1 MILTIIIFVIVLGLL
16 VFVHELG
23 HFLVAKKSGMQVDE
37 FGFGFPPRVIGV
49 YRTNNKG
56 AQFVFGSKT
65 PPDAQGTIYS
75 LNLIP
80 LGGFVK
86 IVGENNDAPNNP
98 NSFGK
103 KPFWMRLCTLL
114 AGVVMNAVLAWVLIS
129 IGLAV
134 GIPTVIDEQNVTALP
149 QGATLSAPLLTI
161 LDVREQSPAS
171 KAGILVGDK
180 ILAIDRTPVDS
191 KPVQEQIVSVQ
202 NYIKERKGQNF
213 EFLVSRSGET
223 ETLVVTSNANPGPG
237 EGPTGVSLGMVGNLR
252 YPWYRAP
259 LTGLR
264 VASEQLYAVVGGLAK
279 LVSGGVSLNQVG
291 GPVKIAQLT
300 GEASRLGI
308 IYLLQFAAFL
318 SLNLAVLNS
327 LPIPALDGGRV
338 LFLIIEKIRRK
349 PNNPNIEQAV
359 NAFGFLALLLLMLIV
374 TINDFNGFSAMGRL
388 FGK

>member
-1 MILTIIIFVIVLGLL
+1 MITTILIFVIVLGLL

-23 HFLVAKKSGMQVDE
+23 HFLVAKRAGMQVDE
-37 FGFGFPPRVIGV
+37 FGFGFPPRVVGI
-49 YRTNNKG
+49 YRTEKG
-56 AQFVFGSKT
+56 KRFIFGAKT
-65 PPDAQGTIYS
+65 PTDALGTVYS
-75 LNLIP
+75 INLIP

-86 IVGENNDAPNNP
+86 IVGENNDAPDSP

-103 KPFWMRLCTLL
+103 KPFWMRLTTLL

-134 GIPTVIDEQNVTALP
+134 GIPTVIDEQNVTTLEH
-149 QGATLSAPLLTI
+149 GATLSAPSMTI
-161 LDVREQSPAS
+161 LDVRPDSPAS

-180 ILAIDRTPVDS
+180 IVSIGNTQFDTLA
-191 KPVQEQIVSVQ
+191 VQDQIVSVQ

-213 EFLVSRSGET
+213 DFLIARSGKIQ
-223 ETLVVTSNANPGPG
+223 TLVVSSNANPGPS
-237 EGPTGVSLGMVGNLR
+237 EGPTGISLGMVGKLR

-259 LTGLR
+259 FTGLR
-264 VASEQLYAVVGGLAK
+264 ITGEQLYAVAGGLGK

-338 LFLIIEKIRRK
+338 LFLIIEKLRGR
-349 PNNPNIEQAV
+349 PNNPNIEQVV
-359 NAFGFLALLLLMLIV
+359 NAVGFLALLLLMLVV
-374 TINDFNGFSAMGRL
+374 TVNDFHGFSAIGRL

>member
-1 MILTIIIFVIVLGLL
+1 MITTILIFVVVLGLL

-23 HFLVAKKSGMQVDE
+23 HFLVAKRSGMQVDE
-37 FGFGFPPRVIGV
+37 FGFGFPPRVLGI
-49 YRTNNKG
+49 YRTSKG
-56 AQFVFGSKT
+56 GRFLLGSKT
-65 PPDAQGTIYS
+65 PTDAIGTIYS
-75 LNLIP
+75 INLIP

-86 IVGENNDAPNNP
+86 IVGENNDAPDNP

-103 KPFWMRLCTLL
+103 KSFWMRLCTLL

-134 GIPTVIDEQNVTALP
+134 GIPTVIDEQNVTTLP
-149 QGATLSAPLLTI
+149 QGATLSAPALTI
-161 LDVREQSPAS
+161 LDVRQQSPAS

-180 ILAIDRTPVDS
+180 ILAIDTTRVDS
-191 KPVQEQIVSVQ
+191 KPVEEQIVSVQ
-202 NYIKERKGQNF
+202 NYIKERKGQSF
-213 EFLVSRSGET
+213 EFIISRSGET
-223 ETLVVTSNANPGPG
+223 QTLMVASNANPAPG
-237 EGPTGVSLGMVGNLR
+237 EGPTGVSLGMVGKLR
-252 YPWYRAP
+252 YPWYKAP

-264 VASEQLYAVVGGLAK
+264 VAAEQLYAVAGGLAT

-349 PNNPNIEQAV
+349 PNNPSIEQAV
-359 NAFGFLALLLLMLIV
+359 NAVGFLALLLLMLIV
-374 TINDFNGFSAMGRL
+374 TINDFHGFSAIGKL